1 MVSVRAGK
9 FRNAFFN
16 PTADISYFEKEN
28 INKNII
34 FIKNKTGTTTI
45 REDYNKNT
53 SHQRAIMTRKFPWFQ
68 NTEEIERRKF
78 NIRPVPNSSWFLIT
92 PRIDKREWEYDV
104 ANPFSEDSELNWRSS
119 VINENGFEISGGLP
133 KFMNFGETGH
143 FSYVD
148 QRISDSIGNNSAILT
163 KKEDGSLIIRSV
175 FENKVI
181 LRTRGSSQL
190 SEVEGSVN
198 FNKLVNK
205 LIEEKYPFL
214 LDPSFLPEI
223 ELYFEFVSPENRIV
237 VVYEKED
244 LVFIH
249 AKIRENHR
257 LLSWDELEYLAKNY
271 NLNLVETIDLNC
283 DNALELRD
291 KINSMEKDGSWPFE
305 GIVVRSPE
313 GFMSKIK
320 GEKYLAQ
327 HQFKAGFNYG
337 KMVDICE
344 THNISDFSSLKK
356 YLEEDLGF
364 DWEAVY
370 GLDEMFSQYQE
381 RKQKFSMVV
390 KNARN
395 FVSNNNF
402 LERKD
407 FALAVKNIPCNSI
420 YFALLDGREEKIK
433 DVKEKMFNKIVKE
446 GE

>member
-1 MVSVRAGK
+1 
-9 FRNAFFN
+9 
-16 PTADISYFEKEN
+16 
-28 INKNII
+28 
-34 FIKNKTGTTTI
+34 
-45 REDYNKNT
+45 
-53 SHQRAIMTRKFPWFQ
+53 MTRKFPWFN

-78 NIRPVPNSSWFLIT
+78 NIRQITNSSWFLIT
-92 PRIDKREWEYDV
+92 PRIDKWTWEYDV
-104 ANPFSEDSELNWRSS
+104 SNPFSEDSELNWRSS
-119 VINENGFEISGGLP
+119 IVNENGFEISGGLP
-133 KFMNFGETGH
+133 KFMNFGEKREENGDL
-143 FSYVD
+143 SYVD
-148 QRISDSIGNNSAILT
+148 QRISDSIGSNSAILT

-175 FENKVI
+175 FENRVI

-190 SEVEGSVN
+190 PEIEGSVN
-198 FNKLVNK
+198 FNKLVNE
-205 LIEEKYPFL
+205 LIEDKYSFL
-214 LDPSFLPEI
+214 LDPSFLPEL

-257 LLSWDELEYLAKNY
+257 LLSWDELEYLAKTY

-283 DNALELRD
+283 DNACELRD
-291 KINSMEKDGSWPFE
+291 KINSMEKEGSWPFE

-320 GEKYLAQ
+320 GEEYLAQ
-327 HQFKAGFNYG
+327 HRLKAGFNYG
-337 KMVDICE
+337 KMVDVCE
-344 THNISDFSSLKK
+344 NQYITDFHSLKK
-356 YLEEDLGF
+356 YLEEDLCF

-370 GLDEMFSQYQE
+370 GLEEMFSQYQE

-390 KNARN
+390 ENANN
-395 FVSNNNF
+395 FVSNSNF

-407 FALAVKNIPCNSI
+407 FALAVKDIYYNSI

-433 DVKEKMFNKIVKE
+433 DVKEKLFNKIVKD